1 MKLKHRQNPGKNQ
14 IIKSD
19 KNILYVTI
27 FFLLVF
33 IGLIGY
39 LIYFNVTQAE
49 NIINNPYNK
58 RQEILANK
66 TIRGSILASDG
77 TVLATTITDAD
88 GNETRYYPKAN
99 LLAHVIGYTDR
110 GGSGLE
116 NQLAYYL
123 LTSDSNLFIQIRN
136 DISGKKNNGNNA
148 ITTLDAGLSQIAYE
162 AMDGNKGSVVIME
175 PDSGRILTI
184 ISSPDFNPNTI
195 NDEWDSIVGSQADS
209 PLLNRATQG
218 VYPPGSTFKIITLL
232 EYIREN
238 PENYMDYRYVCDGEF
253 ELGSEIMACS
263 GHKAHGEVDL
273 IQSLALSCNG
283 SFINM
288 GLSLDITK
296 FEKTAQ
302 KMLFDSSL
310 PLSMEYNK
318 SRFELNGESHKWEIA
333 QTSFGQGKTLV
344 TPVHLALITSAIAN
358 DGVLMKPY
366 LVDRIESIDGKITKK
381 FTGSECNA
389 LMTKEESDFIKK
401 AMEAVVD
408 ESFDWVFEN
417 CEYDVAAKSGTAQ
430 FGTQGYEHSLFMSYS
445 PVDSPE
451 IVVVVVLEGGEN
463 LNTHAGLVAK
473 KIYDYYYLR

>member
-1 MKLKHRQNPGKNQ
+1 M
-14 IIKSD
+14 IIF
-19 KNILYVTI
+19 VW
-27 FFLLVF
+27 LV
-33 IGLIGY
+33 GY
-39 LIYFNVTQAE
+39 LVYFNTTQAE

-58 RQEILANK
+58 RQELLAKK
-66 TIRGSILASDG
+66 TIRGSILANDG
-77 TVLATTITDAD
+77 TVLATTVTDTD
-88 GNETRYYPKAN
+88 GNEIRYYPKAN
-99 LLAHVIGYTDR
+99 LLSHIIGYTDR

-123 LTSDSNLFIQIRN
+123 LTSDINFYMQISN

-148 ITTLDAGLSQIAYE
+148 VTTLDADLSQAAYE
-162 AMDGNKGSVVIME
+162 ALDGNKGSVIIME
-175 PDSGRILTI
+175 PDSGKILTL
-184 ISSPDFNPNTI
+184 ISSPDFNPNSI
-195 NDEWDSIVGSQADS
+195 DDEWDSIVGLQDDS

-218 VYPPGSTFKIITLL
+218 VYPPGSTFKILTLL

-238 PENYMDYRYVCDGEF
+238 PDNYMDYRYICDGEY
-253 ELGSEIMACS
+253 ELGSEIMSCS

-296 FEKTAQ
+296 FEQTA
-302 KMLFDSSL
+302 KNMLFNSGL
-310 PLSMEYNK
+310 PLGIEYNK
-318 SRFELNGESHKWEIA
+318 SKFELNGKSSKWEIA
-333 QTSFGQGKTLV
+333 QTSFGQGKTLI
-344 TPVHLALITSAIAN
+344 TPIHLALITSAIAN

-366 LVDRIESIDGKITKK
+366 LVDRIESMDGKIVKK
-381 FTGSECNA
+381 FTEGEYNA
-389 LMTKEESDFIKK
+389 LMTKEETDFIGK

-430 FGTQGYEHSLFMSYS
+430 YGTQGYEHSLFMSYS

-451 IVVVVVLEGGEN
+451 IVVVVVLEGGDE
-463 LNTHAGLVAK
+463 LNTHSSLVAK
-473 KIYDYYYLR
+473 KIYDYYYSR